1 LTEEFETEM
10 VLSRKVSNKLIILDD
25 LSFDGSLRKGLYNMV
40 QKIFCNGRK
49 HNISIIITSQYYS
62 HISPI
67 CRTNCSGAILF
78 TMNDRQMDFITE
90 ENNYLNNKKEFK
102 SLLKGQL
109 KERHDFVAINYSNS
123 RQKGIYLDK
132 NFMKIA

>member
-1 LTEEFETEM
+1 
-10 VLSRKVSNKLIILDD
+10 
-25 LSFDGSLRKGLYNMV
+25 
-40 QKIFCNGRK
+40 
-49 HNISIIITSQYYS
+49 
-62 HISPI
+62 
-67 CRTNCSGAILF
+67 
-78 TMNDRQMDFITE
+78 MNDRQMDFITE